1 MAPWKHGLGGGK
13 GRGRSFYY
21 ALAEEAV
28 RKNGGETCYAKKV
41 VDEAPKYGLTN
52 LEIASLNGNLF
63 GAGSDTSSSTLCTFT
78 LACVAFPDA
87 LPKAWEELDRV
98 VGPYRSPGLDDDLP
112 YIRAFVK
119 EVFRWRSVAIIG
131 GQPHAP
137 IQDDYYK
144 VCELLKRSPNFSNSV
159 QGWYIPKN
167 TWVQGNVWAIHR
179 SENEFPEPDR
189 FYPERFFEDNPLHR
203 PFPNDKGY
211 MTFGWGRRV
220 CSGQGL
226 AEQGTFLTVARL
238 LWAFNIQKA
247 LDKSGNEIPVDIFDY
262 T

>member
-1 MAPWKHGLGGGK
+1 MEI
-13 GRGRSFYY
+13 GRDNRWAATCSHSGRLLQGMCIF
-21 ALAEEAV
+21 AE
-28 RKNGGETCYAKKV
+28 C
-41 VDEAPKYGLTN
+41 L
-52 LEIASLNGNLF
+52 SLPN
-63 GAGSDTSSSTLCTFT
+63 TL
-78 LACVAFPDA
+78 
-87 LPKAWEELDRV
+87 
-98 VGPYRSPGLDDDLP
+98 
-112 YIRAFVK
+112 
-119 EVFRWRSVAIIG
+119 
-131 GQPHAP
+131 
-137 IQDDYYK
+137 
-144 VCELLKRSPNFSNSV
+144 

-179 SENEFPEPDR
+179 NENEFPEPDR
-189 FYPERFFEDNPLHR
+189 FYPDRFFEGNPLHR

-247 LDKSGNEIPVDIFDY
+247 LDQAGNEIPVDIFDY

>member
-1 MAPWKHGLGGGK
+1 M
-13 GRGRSFYY
+13 
-21 ALAEEAV
+21 
-28 RKNGGETCYAKKV
+28 
-41 VDEAPKYGLTN
+41 
-52 LEIASLNGNLF
+52 
-63 GAGSDTSSSTLCTFT
+63 CTFAEGEN
-78 LACVAFPDA
+78 LSKP
-87 LPKAWEELDRV
+87 
-98 VGPYRSPGLDDDLP
+98 
-112 YIRAFVK
+112 
-119 EVFRWRSVAIIG
+119 
-131 GQPHAP
+131 
-137 IQDDYYK
+137 
-144 VCELLKRSPNFSNSV
+144 V

-179 SENEFPEPDR
+179 SEKEFPEPDR
-189 FYPERFFEDNPLHR
+189 FYPERFYEDNPLHR

-247 LDKSGNEIPVDIFDY
+247 LDQAGNEIPVDIFDY